1 MEIKETPIFTKQII
15 NLMPDKDYNLLQI
28 ALILNPELGP
38 IIKGSG
44 GIRKIRWS
52 LPGKGK
58 QGGSRIIYYWQVLQN
73 QIFMLIAY
81 SKTEQENFTKKQ
93 LKILKEIVEAELQ
106 NG

>member
-15 NLMPDKDYNLLQI
+15 NLMPDEDYNLLQI

-58 QGGSRIIYYWQVLQN
+58 RGGSRIIYYWQLLQN

-81 SKTEQENFTKKQ
+81 SKHEQENFTKKQ
-93 LKILKEIVEAELQ
+93 LKILKEIVETELK

>member
-15 NLMPDKDYNLLQI
+15 SLMPDEEYNLLQI
-28 ALILNPELGP
+28 ALILNPELGS

-58 QGGSRIIYYWQVLQN
+58 RGGSRIIYYWQVLQN

-81 SKTEQENFTKKQ
+81 SKAEKENFTKKQ
-93 LKILKEIVEAELQ
+93 LKILKEIVEAEL
-106 NG
+106 